1 MTVDG
6 VPPDPDSCR
15 GARCIRTCDEAF
27 DILTSPAAASSAG
40 LHAHLQI
47 CPRCRDL
54 QEALAP
60 ALQILSG
67 EHAAQDSLPWMH
79 SEQTARA
86 AANRLSISGKPRS
99 SGGSW
104 HWKVLATL
112 LVGAGVAAGLSVR
125 WFGSPATAAAIP
137 ATSPVCLWQ
146 THDVSVFEGHP
157 DSQAV
162 IMTCIACHLD
172 HSTASAASLP

>member
-1 MTVDG
+1 M
-6 VPPDPDSCR
+6 
-15 GARCIRTCDEAF
+15 TCDEAF
-27 DILTSPAAASSAG
+27 DILTSPAASSSAG
-40 LHAHLQI
+40 LHAHLQT

-60 ALQILSG
+60 ALQMLSG
-67 EHAAQDSLPWMH
+67 EHGTQGNLPWME

-86 AANRLSISGKPRS
+86 AANRLSVSGTSRP

-104 HWKVLATL
+104 YWMFLATL
-112 LVGAGVAAGLSVR
+112 LIATGVVAGLSTR
-125 WFGSPATAAAIP
+125 WFDRSATASVTPAA
-137 ATSPVCLWQ
+137 SPVCLWQ

-172 HSTASAASLP
+172 HSAVSAASLP